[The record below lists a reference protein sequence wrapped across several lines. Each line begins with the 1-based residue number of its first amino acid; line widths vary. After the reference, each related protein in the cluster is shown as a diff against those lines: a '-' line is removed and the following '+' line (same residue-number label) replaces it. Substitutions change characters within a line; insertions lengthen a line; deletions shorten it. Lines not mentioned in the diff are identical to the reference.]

1 MRRQP
6 MRKGETVMS
15 SKELLAILCLLDKTP
30 DAVKRKFLIFLHQLQ
45 ESEEKRLLAASSLRT
60 DQLEVK

>member
-1 MRRQP
+1 
-6 MRKGETVMS
+6 MS

-60 DQLEVK
+60 DQLEAK